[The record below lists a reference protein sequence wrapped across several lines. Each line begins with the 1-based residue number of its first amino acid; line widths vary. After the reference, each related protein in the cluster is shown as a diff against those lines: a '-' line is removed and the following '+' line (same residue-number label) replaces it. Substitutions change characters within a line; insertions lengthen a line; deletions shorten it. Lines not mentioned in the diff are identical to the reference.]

1 MSTRSPHE
9 PFVAYLA
16 ELHRAVHAVGLFL
29 DARLVG
35 EVSQPEALV
44 IVHLARGPST
54 INDVHRAFLHR
65 RSTLTSV
72 LDRLESK
79 GLVRRSAAPADRRS
93 VRLEL
98 TARGTRAATAIANAF
113 EELRRDVEGS
123 APITA
128 RDVARVRTVAEK
140 ASAAI

>member
-1 MSTRSPHE
+1 
-9 PFVAYLA
+9 
-16 ELHRAVHAVGLFL
+16 
-29 DARLVG
+29 
-35 EVSQPEALV
+35 
-44 IVHLARGPST
+44 HLARGPNT